1 VRGYEGLHLPLTRC
15 IHFVTRK
22 PMRVTEAGIPIPG
35 SLDEIVEAA
44 IGKGVKFIYWD
55 YLDSGG
61 TSTTIA
67 DPLGKALQLQHA
79 PYGRLPWIPFLDD
92 LITLAHRYRGLV
104 IVVDHAD
111 SLLRER
117 PDDMFDLIEAFL
129 TQFHHWYDQKKPC
142 HLCFQIE
149 RNDSVRR
156 VFARGADGPIQAAMP
171 RRPEQPRPPNL
182 WEIYGSIGEFEE
194 RHVGTFLGTIEAA
207 SENEA
212 IEKASAKWKGKL
224 LAVPARRRP

>member
-1 VRGYEGLHLPLTRC
+1 
-15 IHFVTRK
+15 
-22 PMRVTEAGIPIPG
+22 M
-35 SLDEIVEAA
+35 
-44 IGKGVKFIYWD
+44 
-55 YLDSGG
+55 G

-67 DPLGKALQLQHA
+67 DPLGRALQLQHA
-79 PYGRLPWIPFLDD
+79 PYGGLPWIPFLDD

-104 IVVDHAD
+104 SVVDHAD

-129 TQFHHWYDQKKPC
+129 TQFHHWYDQEKPC
-142 HLCFQIE
+142 HLCFQME

-156 VFARGADGPIQAAMP
+156 VFVRGADGPIQADMP

-194 RHVGTFLGTIEAA
+194 RHVGMLLGTIEAA

-212 IEKASAKWKGKL
+212 IEKASTKWKGKL

>member
-1 VRGYEGLHLPLTRC
+1 
-15 IHFVTRK
+15 
-22 PMRVTEAGIPIPG
+22 
-35 SLDEIVEAA
+35 
-44 IGKGVKFIYWD
+44 
-55 YLDSGG
+55 
-61 TSTTIA
+61 
-67 DPLGKALQLQHA
+67 
-79 PYGRLPWIPFLDD
+79 
-92 LITLAHRYRGLV
+92 
-104 IVVDHAD
+104 VVDHAD

-142 HLCFQIE
+142 HLCF
-149 RNDSVRR
+149 R
-156 VFARGADGPIQAAMP
+156 PIQAAMP
-171 RRPEQPRPPNL
+171 RRPEQPRPPDL

-194 RHVGTFLGTIEAA
+194 RHVGMLLGTIEAA